1 MAHQQQVNVM
11 ADIFHPMRLP
21 KKVAGNWVKVF
32 CEQHLEALKNIN
44 LAVNFAAPFIDEA
57 TNEQLA
63 NYTKCRRCNKY
74 CPVEMYANLKNVEGK
89 KAICCIC
96 SKDEGIIPADVVT
109 GIKEMAQ
116 QIFQRKN
123 IYTNRLTKYTCE
135 LCNISMT
142 NSAKSS
148 HETSK
153 QHTDNLKL
161 KKERDERNITHEEII
176 DQYED
181 QITKLES
188 EIVILEEQVTD
199 FEDKITE
206 FEDKVVELEE
216 NNIDLKKQVKDFEQK
231 VVERDIKIIEFEDLK
246 NQVKERDDKIIELE
260 ELVTDFEDK
269 VTELEDK
276 VIESLEVKVKEFV
289 NNNADL
295 KKQVKEFEQKVVE
308 RDDKIYMLE
317 TELDRAQ
324 NEADNFRSKYEELL
338 AKMNKPKVTRPYYR
352 RNK

>member
-11 ADIFHPMRLP
+11 ADIFHPMQLP
-21 KKVAGNWVKVF
+21 KKVVGNWVKVF

-63 NYTKCRRCNKY
+63 NYTKCRRCSKY
-74 CPVEMYANLKNVEGK
+74 CPEVMYANLKNAEGK

-96 SKDEGIIPADVVT
+96 SKDNCIPAEIVAE
-109 GIKEMAQ
+109 IKEMAQ
-116 QIFQRKN
+116 RISQRKN
-123 IYTNRLTKYTCE
+123 TYTNRLTNYTCE
-135 LCNISMT
+135 LCKISMT
-142 NSAKSS
+142 NSAKCS

-161 KKERDERNITHEEII
+161 KQERDERNLTHEEII

-206 FEDKVVELEE
+206 FEDINVELEE
-216 NNIDLKKQVKDFEQK
+216 NNIDLKKQVKEVEQK
-231 VVERDIKIIEFEDLK
+231 VIE
-246 NQVKERDDKIIELE
+246 IE
-260 ELVTDFEDK
+260 
-269 VTELEDK
+269 
-276 VIESLEVKVKEFV
+276 
-289 NNNADL
+289 
-295 KKQVKEFEQKVVE
+295 KQVKEVEQKVVE

-324 NEADNFRSKYEELL
+324 NEADNFRKKYEELL
-338 AKMNKPKVTRPYYR
+338 AKQPKVTRPYYR
-352 RNK
+352 RFK

>member
-11 ADIFHPMRLP
+11 ADIFHPMQLP
-21 KKVAGNWVKVF
+21 KKVVGNWVKVF

-63 NYTKCRRCNKY
+63 NYTKCRRCSKY
-74 CPVEMYANLKNVEGK
+74 CPEVMYANLKNAEGK

-96 SKDEGIIPADVVT
+96 SKDNCIPAEIVAE
-109 GIKEMAQ
+109 IKEMAQ
-116 QIFQRKN
+116 RISQRKN
-123 IYTNRLTKYTCE
+123 TYTNRLTNYTCE

-161 KKERDERNITHEEII
+161 KQERDERNITHEELI

-188 EIVILEEQVTD
+188 EIVILEEQVSD

-206 FEDKVVELEE
+206 FEDI
-216 NNIDLKKQVKDFEQK
+216 N
-231 VVERDIKIIEFEDLK
+231 
-246 NQVKERDDKIIELE
+246 IELE
-260 ELVTDFEDK
+260 AGLK
-269 VTELEDK
+269 QAAQ
-276 VIESLEVKVKEFV
+276 
-289 NNNADL
+289 NNTDL
-295 KKQVKEFEQKVVE
+295 KKQVKEVEQKVIEIEKQVKEVEQKVVE

-324 NEADNFRSKYEELL
+324 NEADNFRKKYEELL
-338 AKMNKPKVTRPYYR
+338 AKQPKVTRPYYR
-352 RNK
+352 RFK

>member
-1 MAHQQQVNVM
+1 
-11 ADIFHPMRLP
+11 
-21 KKVAGNWVKVF
+21 
-32 CEQHLEALKNIN
+32 
-44 LAVNFAAPFIDEA
+44 
-57 TNEQLA
+57 
-63 NYTKCRRCNKY
+63 
-74 CPVEMYANLKNVEGK
+74 
-89 KAICCIC
+89 
-96 SKDEGIIPADVVT
+96 
-109 GIKEMAQ
+109 MAQ

-176 DQYED
+176 GQYED

-206 FEDKVVELEE
+206 FEDINVELEE
-216 NNIDLKKQVKDFEQK
+216 NNTDLKKQVKEVEQK
-231 VVERDIKIIEFEDLK
+231 VVE
-246 NQVKERDDKIIELE
+246 LE
-260 ELVTDFEDK
+260 
-269 VTELEDK
+269 
-276 VIESLEVKVKEFV
+276 
-289 NNNADL
+289 NNNTDL

-352 RNK
+352 RFK

>member
-21 KKVAGNWVKVF
+21 KKVVGNWVKVF

-206 FEDKVVELEE
+206 FEDINVELEE
-216 NNIDLKKQVKDFEQK
+216 NNIDLKKQVKDFKQK
-231 VVERDIKIIEFEDLK
+231 VVERDIKIIESE
-246 NQVKERDDKIIELE
+246 NKIIE
-260 ELVTDFEDK
+260 FE
-269 VTELEDK
+269 
-276 VIESLEVKVKEFV
+276 
-289 NNNADL
+289 NNNTDL
-295 KKQVKEFEQKVVE
+295 KKQVKES
-308 RDDKIYMLE
+308 DDKIYMLE

-324 NEADNFRSKYEELL
+324 NEADNFRKKYEELVT
-338 AKMNKPKVTRPYYR
+338 KMNKPKVTRPYYR
-352 RNK
+352 RFK